1 MGEIKNHRIM
11 AKKVYNLI
19 ILDESGSM
27 YSIERAT
34 VSGLNETIQSI
45 GSAQGKHEDQQ
56 HFLSLLSFNSEHMT
70 WHYDLAPVSGI
81 GEFAGEKYCPSGC
94 TPLYDAIGMGISKL
108 RRQITEDDMV
118 LVTIITDGLENS
130 SSEFN
135 FTAITRLMDSI
146 KAKGWVITY
155 IGANQDALEEAHKMH
170 IDNGL
175 SYDATPEGVKSM
187 MKFER
192 VKRAVLYDEIAKCA
206 SPAELR
212 DVDYFGGGHKKKG
225 KKS

>member
-1 MGEIKNHRIM
+1 M
-11 AKKVYNLI
+11 AKNVYNLI

-27 YSIERAT
+27 YSIEQAT

-45 GSAQGKHEDQQ
+45 KSAQGKHEEQQ

-70 WHYDLAPVSGI
+70 WHYELAPASGI
-81 GEFAGEKYCPSGC
+81 AEFAGEKYEPDGC

-130 SSEFN
+130 SSEYN
-135 FTAITRLMDSI
+135 FDSIRKLMDAM

-155 IGANQDALEEAHKMH
+155 IGANQDALAEAHRMH

-175 SYDATPEGVKSM
+175 SYDATPEGVAHM

-192 VKRAVLYDEIAKCA
+192 CRRAALYDKMAVCESAG
-206 SPAELR
+206 ELKE
-212 DVDYFGGGHKKKG
+212 VDYFGSGRR
-225 KKS
+225 KKSKKS

>member
-1 MGEIKNHRIM
+1 M

-27 YSIERAT
+27 GSIERAT
-34 VSGLNETIQSI
+34 ISGLNETIQSI
-45 GSAQGKHEDQQ
+45 KSAQGKHEDQQ

-70 WHYDLAPVSGI
+70 WHYELTLVSGI
-81 GEFAGEKYCPSGC
+81 TEFAGEKYDPNGC
-94 TPLYDAIGMGISKL
+94 TPLYDAIGLGISKL

-130 SSEFN
+130 SSEYN
-135 FTAITRLMDSI
+135 FTAITKLMDSM

-155 IGANQDALEEAHKMH
+155 IGANQDALAEAHRMH

-192 VKRAVLYDEIAKCA
+192 SKRAVLYEAMAECA
-206 SPAELR
+206 SPMELR
-212 DVDYFGGGHKKKG
+212 EVDYFGNGRKRKG

>member
-1 MGEIKNHRIM
+1 MT
-11 AKKVYNLI
+11 KKVYNLI

-27 YSIERAT
+27 CSIENAT
-34 VSGLNETIQSI
+34 ISGLNETIQSI
-45 GSAQGKHEDQQ
+45 KSAQGKHDDQQ

-81 GEFAGEKYCPSGC
+81 EEFAGEKYVPGGC
-94 TPLYDAIGMGISKL
+94 TPLYDAIGQGIAKL
-108 RRQITEDDMV
+108 RRQITDDDMV

-130 SSEFN
+130 SSEYN
-135 FTAITRLMDSI
+135 FMSI
-146 KAKGWVITY
+146 KKLIDTMKAKGWVITY
-155 IGANQDALEEAHKMH
+155 IGANQDALAEAHKMN

-175 SYDATPEGVKSM
+175 SYDATPEGVKNM
-187 MKFER
+187 MTFER
-192 VKRAVLYDEIAKCA
+192 SRRAVLYEEMASCS

-212 DVDYFGGGHKKKG
+212 EVDYFGNGRKKKG

>member
-1 MGEIKNHRIM
+1 M

-27 YSIERAT
+27 SSIERAT

-45 GSAQGKHEDQQ
+45 GSAQRKHEDQQ
-56 HFLSLLSFNSEHMT
+56 HYLSLLSFNSEHMT
-70 WHYDLAPVSGI
+70 WHYEMAPVSGI
-81 GEFAGEKYCPSGC
+81 AEFAGEKYCPDGC
-94 TPLYDAIGMGISKL
+94 TPLYDAIGLGISKL

-130 SSEFN
+130 SSEYN
-135 FTAITRLMDSI
+135 FTAITKLMDSM

-155 IGANQDALEEAHKMH
+155 IGANQDALAEAHKMH

-175 SYDATPEGVKSM
+175 SYDATPEGVKNM

-192 VKRAVLYDEIAKCA
+192 SKRAVLYEEMAECA
-206 SPAELR
+206 SPMELSG
-212 DVDYFGGGHKKKG
+212 VDYFGSGRKKKA
-225 KKS
+225 K